1 MWKCFVLGDV
11 MMIEGDIR
19 LLGEGT
25 GNVSQVPVMAHDVGD
40 FNNITFQQWL
50 DEIIQVFWNV
60 SMHLTLGTL
69 VCICVY
75 WHCLNYCRWTGEWS
89 LT

>member
-1 MWKCFVLGDV
+1 

-50 DEIIQVFWNV
+50 DEIIK
-60 SMHLTLGTL
+60 
-69 VCICVY
+69 VC
-75 WHCLNYCRWTGEWS
+75 
-89 LT
+89 